1 MGMCADHTF
10 CIRAIKHW
18 NCGKMGKIMVKRRET
33 GEAGSVYATTNLRS
47 KSPGGQKDSIYQ
59 ATNHFKIAGAFR
71 KSKFESSKKE
81 LWRTSLTSGMAMLPR
96 RF

>member
-1 MGMCADHTF
+1 M
-10 CIRAIKHW
+10 
-18 NCGKMGKIMVKRRET
+18 

-71 KSKFESSKKE
+71 KAG
-81 LWRTSLTSGMAMLPR
+81 LNLQR
-96 RF
+96 RSFGGPV

>member
-10 CIRAIKHW
+10 CIRAIKHR
-18 NCGKMGKIMVKRRET
+18 NCGKMGKIIVKRRET

-71 KSKFESSKKE
+71 KASSYLQRKNFG
-81 LWRTSLTSGMAMLPR
+81 RPV
-96 RF
+96 